1 MDAAK
6 VTAALEALETND
18 LDACKAILKDM
29 IAAAASGGASE
40 APPLEGEAL
49 SETPDENLSGPQ
61 KEEKAALAA
70 LRRATG
76 KANLG
81 EACNELDA
89 RTARLS
95 KIDGEQATLDTSAR
109 LSLVGDLVKLGAETP
124 ATAWEGDPK
133 DRKPVARLSAEPLDA
148 LRTRVKALSA
158 GKGAPATAK
167 KPPGSV
173 APVAKLSKIEL
184 DYCKKNG
191 LTEAEY
197 TEKKNATVRRA

>member
-1 MDAAK
+1 MNPELLAK
-6 VTAALEALETND
+6 ALEAIKAGD
-18 LDACKAILKDM
+18 GDAAAAILEQL
-29 IAAAASGGASE
+29 IVESASGGA
-40 APPLEGEAL
+40 PPPATEG
-49 SETPDENLSGPQ
+49 SETLAETPELPPTE
-61 KEEKAALAA
+61 EEKAALAA

-76 KANLG
+76 AENLG
-81 EACNELDA
+81 EACKALDGLV
-89 RTARLS
+89 ARLS

-173 APVAKLSKIEL
+173 APVAKLSKIER